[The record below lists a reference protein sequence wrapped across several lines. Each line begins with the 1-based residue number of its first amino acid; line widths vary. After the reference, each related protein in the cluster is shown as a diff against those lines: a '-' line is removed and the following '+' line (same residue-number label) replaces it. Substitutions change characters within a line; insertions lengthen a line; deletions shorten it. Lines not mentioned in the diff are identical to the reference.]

1 MMQTVMIVDDD
12 QDEIELLRRVLKK
25 AGRIKNITTAQE
37 GEAAL
42 ELLRTRKVAP
52 SLILLD
58 LKMPG
63 MGGIETVRQLRA
75 DACLKDI
82 PVVIVTNSS
91 LESDKQAAY
100 DAGADAFLHKAFNME
115 QFGKDIKVLI
125 DRWITA

>member
-12 QDEIELLRRVLKK
+12 QDEIDLLRRVLKK
-25 AGRIKNITTAQE
+25 AGRVKNIATARE
-37 GEAAL
+37 GETAL
-42 ELLRTRKVAP
+42 ELLRTHQVAP

>member
-25 AGRIKNITTAQE
+25 AGRVKNITTAQE

-115 QFGKDIKVLI
+115 QFGKDIKLLI

>member
-1 MMQTVMIVDDD
+1 MMRTVMIVDDD
-12 QDEIELLRRVLKK
+12 QDEIELLRRALKK
-25 AGRIKNITTAQE
+25 AGRVKNIATARE
-37 GEAAL
+37 GETAL

-100 DAGADAFLHKAFNME
+100 DAGADAFLHKAFNMD
-115 QFGKDIKVLI
+115 QFGKDIKLLL
-125 DRWITA
+125 DRWLAA

>member
-1 MMQTVMIVDDD
+1 MMRTVMIVDDD
-12 QDEIELLRRVLKK
+12 QDEIELLRRALKK
-25 AGRIKNITTAQE
+25 AGRVKNIATARE
-37 GEAAL
+37 GETAL

-100 DAGADAFLHKAFNME
+100 DAGADAFLHKAFNMD
-115 QFGKDIKVLI
+115 QFGKDIKLLL
-125 DRWITA
+125 DRWLTA

>member
-25 AGRIKNITTAQE
+25 AGRVKNITTAQE

-100 DAGADAFLHKAFNME
+100 DAGADAFLQKAFNMD
-115 QFGKDIKVLI
+115 QFGKDIKLLI